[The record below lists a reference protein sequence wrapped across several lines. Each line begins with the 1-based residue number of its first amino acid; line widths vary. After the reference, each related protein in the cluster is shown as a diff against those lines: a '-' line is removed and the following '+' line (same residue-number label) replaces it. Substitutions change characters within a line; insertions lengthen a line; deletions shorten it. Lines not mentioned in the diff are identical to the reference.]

1 MHNSRNANN
10 DVLSD
15 WWLIDGSYLRLK
27 NLQVSYTIPQ
37 NITRKIKVQ
46 KLMVYLA
53 GTNLWTL
60 SNYPYLDPEN
70 PGVNNGYYPQQHTY
84 SVGVNMT
91 F

>member
-1 MHNSRNANN
+1 MPQSITSKANI
-10 DVLSD
+10 S
-15 WWLIDGSYLRLK
+15 
-27 NLQVSYTIPQ
+27 
-37 NITRKIKVQ
+37 

-60 SNYPYLDPEN
+60 SHYKYLDPEN

-84 SVGVNMT
+84 SLGVNLT